1 MRTVLGIERIDE
13 FKEVFKGKRVGLLT
27 NPTGIDSGFNPSI
40 ALLKNK
46 TALVALFSPEHG
58 VRGDVQAGVHV
69 PQYLD
74 EIYQLPVY
82 SLYGQT
88 RKPTKEMLEEIDVFA
103 IDIQDVGSRF
113 YTYIYS
119 MAYIMQACQE
129 FGKTVVVFDRPNPI
143 GGEAVEGNIL
153 DLRFRSFIGYY
164 PIVQRHGMTIG
175 EIAKMFNEEFGIG
188 CNLTVIPML
197 NWNRKMFFE
206 DTNLPWVFPSPNI
219 PKVDTAFVYNTTCI
233 FEGTNVSEG
242 RGTAVPFEIA
252 GAPWVKPEKL
262 ADALNSYR
270 LPGVHFRPL
279 YYTPTFSKYKDELCG
294 GVFVHVTDRNSFLPV
309 KTGWTMLEVILTMY
323 PDHFKVSPPYTE
335 GRPCML
341 EFNSGCDYIKNRTK
355 SLAEQWEI
363 LDKDTLFFQ
372 NQRKKYL
379 LY

>member
-1 MRTVLGIERIDE
+1 MG
-13 FKEVFKGKRVGLLT
+13 
-27 NPTGIDSGFNPSI
+27 
-40 ALLKNK
+40 
-46 TALVALFSPEHG
+46 
-58 VRGDVQAGVHV
+58 
-69 PQYLD
+69 
-74 EIYQLPVY
+74 
-82 SLYGQT
+82 
-88 RKPTKEMLEEIDVFA
+88 
-103 IDIQDVGSRF
+103 
-113 YTYIYS
+113 
-119 MAYIMQACQE
+119 
-129 FGKTVVVFDRPNPI
+129 
-143 GGEAVEGNIL
+143 
-153 DLRFRSFIGYY
+153 
-164 PIVQRHGMTIG
+164 
-175 EIAKMFNEEFGIG
+175 
-188 CNLTVIPML
+188 
-197 NWNRKMFFE
+197 
-206 DTNLPWVFPSPNI
+206 FPSPNI
-219 PKVDTAFVYNTTCI
+219 PKVDTAFVYNATCI

-341 EFNSGCDYIKNRTK
+341 EFNTGCDYIKNRTK

-372 NQRKKYL
+372 NQRKNICCIRGRYGKNN
-379 LY
+379 